1 MANTNFATDG
11 TLGVKIDRVQST
23 PEFEVGKVVIGTNGR
38 SYVYVGPAANAISAA
53 ATCTV
58 TGAFAVNNTAGSYT
72 ADTAFATG
80 DYGWVRKTT
89 SPF

>member
-1 MANTNFATDG
+1 MPSTFAVSGVLGASFTDRQTTPRFTVG
-11 TLGVKIDRVQST
+11 TPALGNLNDSW
-23 PEFEVGKVVIGTNGR
+23 
-38 SYVYVGPAANAISAA
+38 VYVGPATNAISAA

-58 TGAFAVNNTAGSYT
+58 TGAFAVNNTAGNYT

-80 DYGWVRKTT
+80 EYGWVRKTT

>member
-1 MANTNFATDG
+1 MAFTIPLVGANPSRRT
-11 TLGVKIDRVQST
+11 SS
-23 PEFEVGKVVIGTNGR
+23 PEFKVGTTQLDDANR
-38 SYVYVGPAANAISAA
+38 TWVYVGPSANTISAA

-89 SPF
+89 SPL

>member
-1 MANTNFATDG
+1 MAFTIPLVGANPSRRT
-11 TLGVKIDRVQST
+11 SS
-23 PEFEVGKVVIGTNGR
+23 PEFKVGTTQLDDANR
-38 SYVYVGPAANAISAA
+38 TWVYVGPSANAITAA

-89 SPF
+89 SPL

>member
-1 MANTNFATDG
+1 MAFTIPLVGANPSRRTSSLEFKVG
-11 TLGVKIDRVQST
+11 TTQLDDANRT
-23 PEFEVGKVVIGTNGR
+23 W
-38 SYVYVGPAANAISAA
+38 VYVGPAANAISAA

-89 SPF
+89 SPL

>member
-1 MANTNFATDG
+1 MAFTIPLVGANPSRRT
-11 TLGVKIDRVQST
+11 SS
-23 PEFEVGKVVIGTNGR
+23 PEFKVGTTQLDDANR
-38 SYVYVGPAANAISAA
+38 TWVYVGPSTNAISAA

-89 SPF
+89 SPL